1 MTLTVQITLLEIIEN
16 KFILTCYLEVA
27 KLRGKIPVQHISGVH
42 DASTSYVQVVEE
54 PNFGANQ
61 SNLDEE
67 QAVNSDINSNNVQEE
82 IAPQSNGAQV
92 AKNRGLTIEEA
103 AGEMEADNSEE
114 RDEEAVDNPSGTGC
128 SEVPNQC
135 PQCTMIPLLTRMLR

>member
-92 AKNRGLTIEEA
+92 E
-103 AGEMEADNSEE
+103 
-114 RDEEAVDNPSGTGC
+114 
-128 SEVPNQC
+128 
-135 PQCTMIPLLTRMLR
+135 